1 MYQKQPEG
9 SPAVPLP
16 RDRNQR
22 TPKQTP
28 ELVAALDLGSNSFHM
43 IVASLRNGELV
54 ILDRLREMVRLAA
67 GLTPARTLTQDAQAR
82 ALECLERFGQRVR
95 GMPQGTVRAVGT
107 NTFRVARNAQSF
119 LALAEQ
125 ALGHPI
131 EIISGIEE
139 ARLIYL
145 GVAHSLAA
153 DGRRRMIM
161 DIGGGSTEFIIG
173 VDKTPLNKESLHV
186 GCVSM
191 SLAHFADGKITPK
204 RFRRAVLQAE
214 QELEPIEHAFH
225 RDHWDEAVG
234 ASGTLRSIQRIIEA
248 AGWSRDGITPEG
260 LDRMIDGVLTAEHVD
275 RIPFPELSAER
286 RPVFPGGLA
295 ILHAAFDILRIPRM
309 KVAEG
314 ALREGLLYDL
324 LGRLFDDDI
333 RSRSVSALAARYH
346 VDSAHAGRVR
356 ETARYLLD
364 RWPWYGPIERDTAG
378 QWLMWAAEL
387 HEIGLDIAHSQYQ
400 KHGAYVA
407 ANADMPGFSRQDQE
421 ILAALIRAHR
431 RKFPAKLFR
440 ELPAP
445 WNETARR
452 LAVILRLAVVLNR
465 SRHTVPHPEIRVE
478 GDERRVL
485 LRFSERWL
493 YEHPLTTVDLQQE
506 AEYLRSAGI
515 RLEFS

>member
-9 SPAVPLP
+9 SPAVPLL
-16 RDRNQR
+16 RNRGQR
-22 TPKQTP
+22 GRKQLP

-67 GLTPARTLTQDAQAR
+67 GLTPARTLTQDAQVR

-107 NTFRVARNAQSF
+107 NTFRVARNVQSF

-191 SLAHFADGKITPK
+191 SLTHFGDGKITPK

-214 QELEPIEHAFH
+214 QELEPIEHIFH

-234 ASGTLRSIQRIIEA
+234 TSGTLRSIQRILEA

-260 LDRMIDGVLTAEHVD
+260 LDRMIDGVLSAGHVD

-295 ILHAAFDILRIPRM
+295 ILHAAFNILRIPRM

-346 VDSAHAGRVR
+346 VDSTHAERVR
-356 ETARYLLD
+356 ETARYLLE
-364 RWPWYGPIERDTAG
+364 RWPWHGPIERDTAG
-378 QWLMWAAEL
+378 QRLMWAAEL

-431 RKFPAKLFR
+431 RKFPTKLFG
-440 ELPAP
+440 ELPPP
-445 WNETARR
+445 WNEAARW
-452 LAVILRLAVVLNR
+452 LAVILRLAVILNR
-465 SRHTVPHPEIRVE
+465 SRHTAPHPEIRVE

-493 YEHPLTTVDLQQE
+493 HEHPLTTADLQQE

>member
-1 MYQKQPEG
+1 LYQKQSEG
-9 SPAVPLP
+9 LPAVPLP
-16 RDRNQR
+16 RDR
-22 TPKQTP
+22 TPRARKKLP

-67 GLTPARTLTQDAQAR
+67 GLTPARTLTQEAQIR

-95 GMPQGTVRAVGT
+95 DMPRGTVRAVGT

-173 VDKTPLNKESLHV
+173 VDKTPFNKESLHI
-186 GCVSM
+186 GCVSV

-214 QELEPIEHAFH
+214 QELEPIEQSFH
-225 RDHWDEAVG
+225 RGHWDEAVG
-234 ASGTLRSIQRIIEA
+234 ASGTLRSIQRIVEA
-248 AGWSRDGITPEG
+248 ASWSRDGITPEG
-260 LDRMIDGVLTAEHVD
+260 LDRMVDGMLAAGHVD
-275 RIPFPELSAER
+275 RIPFPDLSAER
-286 RPVFPGGLA
+286 RPIFPGGLA
-295 ILHAAFDILRIPRM
+295 ILYAAFNILRIPRM

-333 RSRSVSALAARYH
+333 RGRSVSALAARYH
-346 VDSAHAGRVR
+346 VDPAHAGRVR
-356 ETARYLLD
+356 DTARHLLE
-364 RWPWYGPIERDTAG
+364 RWPWQGPIERESAG
-378 QWLMWAAEL
+378 QWLIWAAEL

-407 ANADMPGFSRQDQE
+407 AHADMPGFSRQDQE

-431 RKFPAKLFR
+431 RKFPVKLFR

-445 WNETARR
+445 WNEAARQ

-465 SRHTVPHPEIRVE
+465 SRHSAPHPEIRVE
-478 GDERRVL
+478 GDERRVC

-493 YEHPLTTVDLQQE
+493 DEHPLTMADLQQE
-506 AEYLRSAGI
+506 AEYLRSADI